1 VELVRLYSNLALS
14 ALALVESRVQARA
27 RLRSGDHTTT
37 RQAHHRL
44 RPPEVM
50 ELIEAY
56 QQNEPVN
63 QLALRFG
70 IHRVTVTALLRRH
83 GVEMRRAGLRPHDE
97 GKLLLDVATRP
108 QGLSNAASQ
117 SLIDL
122 SFSSRLTP

>member
-1 VELVRLYSNLALS
+1 MGLLAPALS

-27 RLRSGDHTTT
+27 
-37 RQAHHRL
+37 HRL

-70 IHRVTVTALLRRH
+70 IHRVTVTAGCER
-83 GVEMRRAGLRPHDE
+83 
-97 GKLLLDVATRP
+97 
-108 QGLSNAASQ
+108 
-117 SLIDL
+117 
-122 SFSSRLTP
+122 